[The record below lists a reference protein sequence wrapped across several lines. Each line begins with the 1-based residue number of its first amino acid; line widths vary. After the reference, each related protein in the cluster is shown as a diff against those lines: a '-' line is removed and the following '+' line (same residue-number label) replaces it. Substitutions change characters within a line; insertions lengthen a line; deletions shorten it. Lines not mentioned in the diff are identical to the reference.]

1 MTRSPLR
8 RLVFGTLRRLLY
20 LWVRSE
26 TINQSAF
33 SLKLDRNKPVFYVL
47 QQPALSDL
55 AVLDTECGKAGLPRP
70 VLPVDVGGVDEPAA
84 FFYLTPEPD
93 WLGRQDKRGASPTL
107 VRLVNAVAEQRIED
121 VQIVPVSVFWGQTP
135 ASESSPWKLLFADS
149 WAVTGRLRKLVSI
162 LILGRKTRVQFS
174 APLQLRELVEQ
185 DKGHERTLRMVNRL
199 LRVHFR
205 NQKAAVIGPD
215 LSHRRNLV
223 KGLVLDPQV
232 RQAIADEAEREK
244 IPLAKAQAQALRYG
258 NEIASDYT
266 YTAIR
271 FLEVVL
277 SWFWNKIYD
286 GIKISHI
293 EGVQAIAHGH
303 EVIYVPCHRSH
314 IDYLLL
320 SYLLFRNG
328 LTPPHIAAGINL
340 NMPVI
345 GSLLRRGGAFFM
357 RRTFKGNPL
366 YTAVF
371 NEYLHT
377 LFSRGF
383 PVEYF
388 VEGGRSRTGRMLQP
402 KTGMLAI
409 TLRSFLRSHRL
420 PIVFV
425 PVYIGYERVL
435 EGRTYLGELR
445 GATKKKE
452 SIFDIFK
459 VIGALK
465 QRFGQVSVNFGAP
478 IKLAEFL
485 DQQQP
490 GWREQD
496 HGPQYK
502 PSWLNATT
510 GRLGERVAR
519 NLNEAAAVNPVNLVA
534 LALLSS
540 SKLALDERALNR
552 VLDLYLALL
561 RRVPYAPHTTLPDG
575 NGQALIEHVQG
586 MQLLAEQKDA
596 LGKIFYLDEQN
607 AVLMTYYR
615 NNVLHIFALPALL
628 ASFFQSSGRMSREQI
643 LRYTRALYPYL
654 QAELFI
660 RWSLDELDA
669 VVDQWLEAF
678 LEQGLLKLE
687 SDVYVRPAP
696 SSRSFVLLTLLSRTI
711 AQTLQRF
718 YMAIALLLNS
728 GQNNLSAEELEDLC
742 TIMAQRLSILHGL
755 NAPEF
760 FDKSLFRH
768 FIQSML
774 DQGVLRRDEAGK
786 LSHHPLLGELA
797 EGAAKRVLPAE
808 IRLSIRQVAMDRSED
823 IEDLDITQQR

>member
-8 RLVFGTLRRLLY
+8 RLLFGTLRRLLY

-26 TINQSAF
+26 TINPPSF
-33 SLKLDRNKPVFYVL
+33 NLNLDRSRPIFYVL
-47 QQPALSDL
+47 QSPSRSDL
-55 AVLDTECGKAGLPRP
+55 AVVDHECRKANLPRP
-70 VLPVDVGGVDEPAA
+70 VLSVAVGAHIEPMA
-84 FFYLTPEPD
+84 FFYLTPAPD
-93 WLGRQDKRGASPTL
+93 WLGRQDKRGAPPAL
-107 VRLVNAVAEQRIED
+107 QRLVHRLIED
-121 VQIVPVSVFWGQTP
+121 SSLDAQIVPVSVFWGQSP

-149 WAVTGRLRKLVSI
+149 WAVTGRLRRWVTI
-162 LILGRKTRVQFS
+162 LILGRKTRVQF
-174 APLQLRELVEQ
+174 ATPIALRELVAHN
-185 DKGHERTLRMVNRL
+185 KGQARTVRMAQRT

-205 NQKAAVIGPD
+205 NQKTAVIGPD
-215 LSHRRNLV
+215 ISHRRKLV
-223 KGLVLDPQV
+223 KGLVHDPLV
-232 RQAIADEAEREK
+232 RQAIADEAERLQV
-244 IPLAKAQAQALRYG
+244 PLAKAEAQALRYG

-286 GIKISHI
+286 GIKVNHI
-293 EGVQAIAHGH
+293 EGVQAIAQGN
-303 EVIYVPCHRSH
+303 EIIYVPCHRSH

-328 LTPPHIAAGINL
+328 LTTPHVAAGINL
-340 NMPVI
+340 DMPVI

-377 LFSRGF
+377 LFTKGF

-409 TLRSFLRSHRL
+409 TLRSFLRSSRT

-445 GATKKKE
+445 GASKKKE
-452 SIFDIFK
+452 SIFDVFK

-465 QRFGQVSVNFGAP
+465 QRFGQVAVNFGEP
-478 IKLAEFL
+478 IKLADFL
-485 DQQQP
+485 EAEQP
-490 GWREQD
+490 GWRQQALA
-496 HGPQYK
+496 PQFK
-502 PSWLNATT
+502 PEWLNATT
-510 GRLGERVAR
+510 HRLGEKVAR
-519 NLNEAAAVNPVNLVA
+519 HLNEAAAVNPVNLVA
-534 LALLSS
+534 LALLSTS
-540 SKLALDERALNR
+540 RLALDERALAR
-552 VLDLYLALL
+552 VLDLYLGLL
-561 RRVPYAPHTTLPDG
+561 RQVPYSPHTTLPDG
-575 NGQALIEHVQG
+575 DGQGLIAHVKA
-586 MQLLAEQKDA
+586 MQLLSEQADA
-596 LGKIFYLDEQN
+596 LGKIYYLDEQN

-628 ASFFQSSGRMSREQI
+628 ASLFQSASRMNREQI
-643 LRYTRALYPYL
+643 LRYAKALYPFL
-654 QAELFI
+654 QKELFL
-660 RWSLDELDA
+660 RWDVEALDA
-669 VVDQWLEAF
+669 VVDAWLQAF
-678 LEQGLLKLE
+678 VDYGLLRHENGQYL
-687 SDVYVRPAP
+687 RPAP
-696 SSRSFVLLTLLSRTI
+696 SSRHFVLLTLLSRTI

-718 YMAIALLLNS
+718 YMAIALLLNA
-728 GQNNLSAEELEDLC
+728 GQGKLSAEELEELC
-742 TIMAQRLSILHGL
+742 TVMAQRLSILHGL

-768 FIQSML
+768 FIQSLL
-774 DQGVLRRDEAGK
+774 DAGVVRRGEDGT
-786 LSHHPLLGELA
+786 LSYHEMLGELA
-797 EGAAKRVLPAE
+797 EGAAKRVLPPD
-808 IRLSIRQVAMDRSED
+808 IRLSIRQVALHRSED
-823 IEDLDITQQR
+823 AADLAVVDSP

>member
-1 MTRSPLR
+1 MPRYPFR
-8 RLVFGTLRRLLY
+8 RLGFGALRRLLY

-26 TINQSAF
+26 TISQSALN
-33 SLKLDRNKPVFYVL
+33 LKVDRSKPILYVL
-47 QQPALSDL
+47 QQPSVSDL
-55 AVLDTECGKAGLPRP
+55 AVVDTECRKAGLPRP
-70 VLPVDVGGVDEPAA
+70 VKPVDIGGSSEPAA

-93 WLGRQDKRGASPTL
+93 WLGRQDKRGAPPAL
-107 VRLVNAVAEQRIED
+107 VRSLAAISQNGIADAQVI
-121 VQIVPVSVFWGQTP
+121 PVSVFWGQSP
-135 ASESSPWKLLFADS
+135 DSEKSAWKLLFADN
-149 WAVTGRLRKLVSI
+149 WAVTGRLRKLARI

-174 APLQLRELVEQ
+174 APIRLRELVDQ
-185 DKGHERTLRMVNRL
+185 GKGPERTLRMVQRI

-205 NQKAAVIGPD
+205 NQKTAVIGPD

-223 KGLVLDPQV
+223 KGLVHAPLV
-232 RQAIADEAEREK
+232 RQAIVEEAEREK
-244 IPLAKAQAQALRYG
+244 VTEEKAEAAALRYG
-258 NEIASDYT
+258 NEIASDYA
-266 YTAIR
+266 YTAVR

-286 GIKISHI
+286 GIRVNRI
-293 EGVQAIAHGH
+293 ETVQDVAQGH

-377 LFSRGF
+377 LFSKGF

-420 PIVFV
+420 PVVFV

-445 GATKKKE
+445 GAAKKKE
-452 SIFDIFK
+452 SIFDLFK

-465 QRFGQVSVNFGAP
+465 QRFGQVWVNFGEP

-490 GWREQD
+490 GWREQEL
-496 HGPQYK
+496 GPQYR
-502 PSWLNATT
+502 PDWLNETT
-510 GRLGERVAR
+510 NRLAERVAQH
-519 NLNEAAAVNPVNLVA
+519 LNEAAAINPVNLVA
-534 LALLSS
+534 LALLSTP
-540 SKLALDERALNR
+540 KLALDENALVR
-552 VLDLYLALL
+552 VLDLFLALL
-561 RRVPYAPHTTLPDG
+561 RQVPYSPCTTLPDG
-575 NGQALIEHVQG
+575 DGRALVEFVKG
-586 MQLLAEQKDA
+586 MQLVAEQKDA
-596 LGKIFYLDEQN
+596 LGKICYLDEQN
-607 AVLMTYYR
+607 AILMTYYR

-628 ASFFQSSGRMSREQI
+628 ASFFQSSARIGREQI
-643 LRYTRALYPYL
+643 LRFVRALYPYL
-654 QAELFI
+654 QSELFI
-660 RWSLDELDA
+660 RWSRDELDA
-669 VVDQWLEAF
+669 VVDQWLAA
-678 LEQGLLKLE
+678 LVEQGLLKLE
-687 SDVYVRPAP
+687 ADVYVRPAP
-696 SSRSFVLLTLLSRTI
+696 SSRQFVLLTLLSRAI

-718 YMAIALLLNS
+718 YMATALLLNA
-728 GQNNLSAEELEDLC
+728 GQNMLSAEELEDLC
-742 TIMAQRLSILHGL
+742 TVMAQRLSILHGL

-760 FDKSLFRH
+760 FDKTLFRH
-768 FIQSML
+768 FIQTLL
-774 DQGVLRRDEAGK
+774 DEGVLRRDEAGK
-786 LSHHPLLGELA
+786 LSHHPQLA
-797 EGAAKRVLPAE
+797 EVAEGVAKRVLPAE
-808 IRLSIRQVAMDRSED
+808 IRLSIRQVALERAE
-823 IEDLDITQQR
+823 EEPAAV